1 VVPQSLGTFTPKTLI
16 LKEVCDGCNNGF
28 SKLETFFKEDSVEGF
43 IAAQYQFR
51 GDSSIR
57 FRRDRMKFKNR
68 ITGEQRIFDDM
79 FPTLDP
85 ETGNALPTPQ
95 IVIHG
100 KNGYSQV
107 LLLKG
112 VKDAKGFANRISWTG
127 EERESIFIFAKG
139 DEQLGELISELRG
152 RGIDYKELHQER
164 LDINCDGHFDCE
176 FEGRLDREIMRVV
189 AKVAFNYFAFCAIQS
204 GFYDIL
210 YEDEFRPIREF
221 ILLDSGKVPV
231 VATRYSVAMKGQE
244 HRPHI
249 PFHFI
254 RVSERR
260 GRIVAELAFF
270 GHMKYVVDLAAYP
283 FRTVSPSSF
292 GFGHQFDLIKKTFYR
307 EDPAQFCLGNNS
319 EFNIFSNTAG
329 IKR

>member
-1 VVPQSLGTFTPKTLI
+1 
-16 LKEVCDGCNNGF
+16 
-28 SKLETFFKEDSVEGF
+28 
-43 IAAQYQFR
+43 
-51 GDSSIR
+51 
-57 FRRDRMKFKNR
+57 
-68 ITGEQRIFDDM
+68 
-79 FPTLDP
+79 
-85 ETGNALPTPQ
+85 
-95 IVIHG
+95 
-100 KNGYSQV
+100 
-107 LLLKG
+107 
-112 VKDAKGFANRISWTG
+112 
-127 EERESIFIFAKG
+127 
-139 DEQLGELISELRG
+139 
-152 RGIDYKELHQER
+152 
-164 LDINCDGHFDCE
+164 
-176 FEGRLDREIMRVV
+176 MRVV

-210 YEDEFRPIREF
+210 YEDEFRPVREF

-244 HRPHI
+244 YRPHI

-270 GHMKYVVDLAAYP
+270 GHLKYVVDLAPYP

-307 EDPAQFCLGNNS
+307 EDPAQFCLGNSS